1 MEQIQIFTSKVGTIV
16 RRTWTECVLVLVK
29 ELRAAVDDWAS
40 IVMQREVIS
49 WDLGVVRKAR
59 V

>member
-29 ELRAAVDDWAS
+29 ELGAAVNNWPG
-40 IVMQREVIS
+40 IVMQREVVS
-49 WDLGVVRKAR
+49 RDFGVVRKTR